1 MSNEYEAPLKITIP
15 TPSYIPLA
23 RGVNS
28 TSKYGGNLRVRCSN
42 AEYDLIKD
50 EAERLGITLA
60 SFCRWSITRVA
71 RALKQHRENG
81 SDNIEGQY
89 AGQEKRKRRTCKG

>member
-1 MSNEYEAPLKITIP
+1 MSNEYEYPLKITIP

-42 AEYDLIKD
+42 SEYDQAKE
-50 EAERLGITLA
+50 EADRLGITLA

-71 RALKQHRENG
+71 QALKQHREEG
-81 SDNIEGQY
+81 SSNIEGQY
-89 AGQEKRKRRTCKG
+89 ERQEKRKRRTCKG